1 MACSRCR
8 LFEDPETLPTNSLG
22 VLNTGNLAAEV
33 FGIVELLEEIL
44 LQLPT
49 KDLLLSQRVCK
60 TWQAA
65 CTSTK
70 ICKALFLEPGS
81 IDDVVLPDLCERS
94 GHCNSIKFFTEKIQS
109 HYGCDINPLFLQ
121 HICGYETA
129 LNWKKIKQA
138 SKHERY
144 RQMSLTQ
151 PPKDLQTFFHSS
163 GSRYWFP
170 TMQSVVSGKTIWET
184 VRNVDEIGLRHSDNE
199 ELEIEFNGV

>member
-1 MACSRCR
+1 M
-8 LFEDPETLPTNSLG
+8 L
-22 VLNTGNLAAEV
+22 AEV

-49 KDLLLSQRVCK
+49 KDLLSSQR
-60 TWQAA
+60 
-65 CTSTK
+65 
-70 ICKALFLEPGS
+70 
-81 IDDVVLPDLCERS
+81 
-94 GHCNSIKFFTEKIQS
+94 
-109 HYGCDINPLFLQ
+109 
-121 HICGYETA
+121 HICGYKTA
-129 LNWKKIKQA
+129 LDWKKIKQA

-184 VRNVDEIGLRHSDNE
+184 VRNVDEIGLRQSDNE